1 MRHLTPADYTTMP
14 WANGR
19 GITTELIRV
28 DGPAGLR
35 WRLSMASV
43 VGDGPFSIFPSIERS
58 LTVIMG
64 PGFDLVGE
72 GIALQAR
79 ALVPIAFPGDVPLR
93 AVGTGGMQSD
103 DFNVMT
109 ARALPRPAVT
119 LAHDGT
125 ELAAGG
131 TLCLF
136 ALGPVEVA
144 GRTLAW
150 HDLIITTGGAWIR
163 GSWPVIA
170 VRLMI

>member
-19 GITTELIRV
+19 GTTTELIRV
-28 DGPAGLR
+28 DGVGGLR

-43 VGDGPFSIFPSIERS
+43 VEDGPFSTFPGIERN
-58 LTVIMG
+58 LTVIAG
-64 PGFDLVGE
+64 AGFDLVGT
-72 GIALQAR
+72 GIKLHAR

-93 AVGTGGMQSD
+93 AVGTGGMPSD

-119 LAHDGT
+119 LADDGT

-144 GRTLAW
+144 GRALAR
-150 HDLIITTGGAWIR
+150 HDLIITAGGATVR
-163 GSWPVIA
+163 GRWPVLA
-170 VRLMI
+170 VRLAV